1 MIVSRGKLK
10 EQIQLL
16 YSQFIGKDKFDD
28 NIDKRLVDVN
38 VDQAI
43 AKYIRLQT
51 VENFKAG
58 TKEIPSVNMLEYT
71 LSVSNNQV
79 TLPIFPISLP
89 LDMGVWS
96 VSQDGEDFIP
106 VSNVTKSVM
115 KGTATE
121 NLEGQIGYHV
131 VGDKIKFLKPVTG
144 SVIVTL
150 LTVDFDL
157 FEDSDLLPLS
167 PELQLDIINEVLGVI
182 SNGSFS
188 QKELNYKDA
197 NENNK

>member
-1 MIVSRGKLK
+1 MIVSKGKLK

-28 NIDKRLVDVN
+28 NIDKRLIDVN

-43 AKYIRLQT
+43 AKYIKVQT
-51 VENFKAG
+51 IENFKAG
-58 TKEIPSVNMLEYT
+58 FKEIPSVNMLEYT
-71 LSVSNNQV
+71 LTSSNNQI

-96 VSQDGEDFIP
+96 VSQSGVNFIP
-106 VSNVTKSVM
+106 VSNVHQNVM

-121 NLEGQIGYHV
+121 NLEGQTGYYL
-131 VGDKIKFLKPVTG
+131 VGDKIKFTKTVSGTFT
-144 SVIVTL
+144 VTL

-157 FEDSDLLPLS
+157 FEDGDLLPLS
-167 PELQLDIINEVLGVI
+167 PELQLDIINEVLGII
-182 SNGSFS
+182 SNGAFS
-188 QKELNYKDA
+188 QKELNYNNA